1 MSQRDETVNKMK
13 AQLDQWN
20 AEIDRWEAKARE
32 AQAGAR
38 AEYDRQ
44 LQGLRQHRDQAMY
57 QLTLLQGA
65 AASASAELMRG
76 ADEAWARM
84 RDALE
89 KAGEH
94 FQKK

>member
-1 MSQRDETVNKMK
+1 MSERDEYVKKMK
-13 AQLDQWN
+13 AQIDGWN
-20 AEIDRWEAKARE
+20 ADIERWEAKARE

-65 AASASAELMRG
+65 AASASADLMRG
-76 ADEAWARM
+76 ADEAWTRM
-84 RDALE
+84 REAFE
-89 KAGEH
+89 KAGAH

>member
-1 MSQRDETVNKMK
+1 MPERDEYVKKMK
-13 AQLDQWN
+13 AQLDRWS
-20 AEIDRWEAKARE
+20 ADIERWEAKARE

-44 LQGLRQHRDQAMY
+44 LQGLREHRDRAMY

-76 ADEAWARM
+76 ADEAWRRM
-84 RDALE
+84 REAFE
-89 KAGEH
+89 KAGVH